1 MTDLNPGLDFEL
13 LVMRMISRS
22 LQAGSLG
29 ILPVN
34 AKIYHRKDYYSVE
47 RHGTI
52 IVDIAIEVYR
62 KRATEPFLIW
72 IWECKNYTRPV
83 PVDDVEEFHAKL
95 QQIGSDR
102 TKGTI
107 VSTATFQ
114 SGSLAY
120 ARTHGI
126 GLARIIKPRSITF
139 DLENMAA
146 LTQGQIENCL
156 TSDHTI
162 HKRVDA
168 VGSTVCGV
176 LVAGFSK
183 LIYTEIA

>member
-1 MTDLNPGLDFEL
+1 MTDLDPGLDFEL

-22 LQAGSLG
+22 LQAGALG
-29 ILPVN
+29 ISPVN
-34 AKIYHRKDYYSVE
+34 AKIYHHKDYYSIE
-47 RHGTI
+47 RHAPI
-52 IVDIAIEVYR
+52 IFDIAIEVFR
-62 KRATEPFLIW
+62 KGATEPFLIW

-120 ARTHGI
+120 AKTHGI
-126 GLARIIKPRSITF
+126 GLARIIKSKGITF

-146 LTQGQIENCL
+146 LTEGQIESCL
-156 TSDHTI
+156 TSDYTKY
-162 HKRVDA
+162 KRVDA
-168 VGSTVCGV
+168 VGFTAHGV
-176 LVAGFSK
+176 LIAGFDK
-183 LIYTEIA
+183 LIHTEIA